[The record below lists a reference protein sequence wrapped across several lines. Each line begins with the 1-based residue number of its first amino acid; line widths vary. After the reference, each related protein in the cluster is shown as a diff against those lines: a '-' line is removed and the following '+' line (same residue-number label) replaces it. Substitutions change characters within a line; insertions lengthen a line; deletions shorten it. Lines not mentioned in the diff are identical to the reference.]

1 MLSELASVIIPDN
14 FPVVP
19 ANEIFNRKVE
29 RMNKDYE
36 NCKSNLRRSDGGYN
50 RNNYRITNGNRI
62 DIFPWIIARK

>member
-29 RMNKDYE
+29 RMN
-36 NCKSNLRRSDGGYN
+36 N
-50 RNNYRITNGNRI
+50 R
-62 DIFPWIIARK
+62 